1 MYTLLRPVTISVEA
15 TGWSPR
21 NGTVVVVYI
30 TLKEDCCMENFR
42 KIQPDT

>member
-1 MYTLLRPVTISVEA
+1 MYTLLRPVTIPVGA

-21 NGTVVVVYI
+21 NGTVVVMYI
-30 TLKEDCCMENFR
+30 TLKDDYCMENSR